1 MPLLRLHLNVLVEPT
16 FTVETLVDSTE
27 RAYAQAGVDVKVASR
42 TTFKIPDLE
51 IVNITS
57 SCQP

>member
-27 RAYAQAGVDVKVASR
+27 RAYAQAGW
-42 TTFKIPDLE
+42 
-51 IVNITS
+51 
-57 SCQP
+57 